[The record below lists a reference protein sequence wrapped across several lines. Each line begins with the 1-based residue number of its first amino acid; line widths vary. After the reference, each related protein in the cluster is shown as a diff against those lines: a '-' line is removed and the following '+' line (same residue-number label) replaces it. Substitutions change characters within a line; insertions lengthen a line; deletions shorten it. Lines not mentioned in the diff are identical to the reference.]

1 MPARGRGQFQKQ
13 GQSNLRGRFHD
24 YNSQRRNR
32 NQKTATWNTYKKKTN
47 NGRKTFTK

>member
-1 MPARGRGQFQKQ
+1 MPAKGKGEYQRQ

-32 NQKTATWNTYKKKTN
+32 KQRTVTWDAYKKRTSS
-47 NGRKTFTK
+47 GRRTYIR